1 MHPDVQKIL
10 DDARERAEAA
20 ERRVDSVDAR
30 SFVDMVED
38 RRTAGLQQVIA
49 EVKPTSPTSDGVA
62 DHDPVEAAK
71 AMERGGAAAI
81 SVLTEPR
88 RFGGSLDLLRKVRR
102 EVDLPVLRKD
112 FVVDPRQ
119 IYEVESDLLL
129 LIAAFVDDLA
139 ALVDE
144 AVEVGFE
151 PLVEVH
157 TEEELERALA
167 TEARVVGVNSRDL
180 KQLEVDLGVGE
191 RLLPEV
197 PEDRV
202 AVAESG
208 VESPDDVR
216 RLWSAG
222 ADAFLVGTSIMRADD
237 VEAKTREL
245 VETEA

>member
-1 MHPDVQKIL
+1 MHPDVEEIL
-10 DDARERAEAA
+10 DDARHRAESA

-30 SFVDMVED
+30 SFVDEVED
-38 RRTAGLQQVIA
+38 RRGSGLQPVIA

-62 DHDPVEAAK
+62 GHEPVEAAR

-81 SVLTEPR
+81 SVLTEPE
-88 RFGGSLDLLRKVRR
+88 RFGGSLDLLREIRS
-102 EVDLPVLRKD
+102 EVELPVLRKD

-129 LIAAFVDDLA
+129 LIAAFVDDLP

-157 TEEELERALA
+157 TEDELERALA
-167 TEARVVGVNSRDL
+167 TDARVVGVNNRDL
-180 KQLEVDLGVGE
+180 TRLEVDLSVGE

-197 PEDRV
+197 SEDRV

-208 VESPDDVR
+208 VSTSGDVR
-216 RLWSAG
+216 RLASAG